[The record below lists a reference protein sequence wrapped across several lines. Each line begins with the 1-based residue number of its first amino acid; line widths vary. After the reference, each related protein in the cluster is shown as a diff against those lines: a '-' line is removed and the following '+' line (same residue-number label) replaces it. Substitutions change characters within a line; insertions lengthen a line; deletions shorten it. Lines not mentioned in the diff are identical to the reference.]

1 MWPAPERVLCSKP
14 LRAHI
19 IGMALGE
26 LFMGRVLSFLLVVI
40 AAVAMIA
47 LILALLDGYFGTNVF
62 PDDLEPDSWSAP
74 DSWSEWADI
83 MIVFMGFFW
92 ALSLLL
98 LCVLIAVLI
107 FLVIA
112 LRRILRENA
121 VPAIDSARAALD
133 NIRGTAEFTGETV
146 ASPIIR
152 VYSVVA
158 GVRTG
163 VSAIGNLPNRIRG
176 RRKKGRF

>member
-1 MWPAPERVLCSKP
+1 
-14 LRAHI
+14 
-19 IGMALGE
+19 
-26 LFMGRVLSFLLVVI
+26 MGRVLSFLLVVVF
-40 AAVAMIA
+40 AAA
-47 LILALLDGYFGTNVF
+47 LLVFILALLDSYFGTSVF
-62 PDDLEPDSWSAP
+62 PDDLEPDSWSGP

-98 LCVLIAVLI
+98 LCALIVVVIVLIGT
-107 FLVIA
+107 

-121 VPAIDSARAALD
+121 APAIDSAKAALD
-133 NIRGTAEFTGETV
+133 NVRGTAEFTGETV

-163 VSAIGNLPNRIRG
+163 IGAIGGLPSRIRG

>member
-1 MWPAPERVLCSKP
+1 
-14 LRAHI
+14 
-19 IGMALGE
+19 
-26 LFMGRVLSFLLVVI
+26 MGRFFSFLLVIV
-40 AAVAMIA
+40 AAAALIA
-47 LILALLDGYFGTNVF
+47 LILVLLDAYFGTSVF
-62 PDDLEPDSWSAP
+62 PDELEPDSWSGP

-92 ALSLLL
+92 ALALLL
-98 LCVLIAVLI
+98 SCVLIAVLV
-107 FLVIA
+107 FLVLT
-112 LRRILRENA
+112 LRRIMRENA

-133 NIRGTAEFTGETV
+133 NVRGTAEFTGETV

-163 VSAIGNLPNRIRG
+163 IGAIGGLPDRIRG
-176 RRKKGRF
+176 RRKKGRS

>member
-1 MWPAPERVLCSKP
+1 
-14 LRAHI
+14 
-19 IGMALGE
+19 MALGE
-26 LFMGRVLSFLLVVI
+26 LFMGRVLSFVVLMAALVAVI
-40 AAVAMIA
+40 Y
-47 LILALLDGYFGTNVF
+47 LGLAILDGYFGTTLL
-62 PDDLEPDSWSAP
+62 PDELEPDSWSAP
-74 DSWSEWADI
+74 DSWSEWRDI
-83 MIVFMGFFW
+83 MIVLMGFFW
-92 ALSLLL
+92 AISLLL

-121 VPAIDSARAALD
+121 VPAIDSAKAALD
-133 NIRGTAEFTGETV
+133 NVRGTAEFTGETV

-158 GVRTG
+158 GVRSG
-163 VSAIGNLPNRIRG
+163 VGAIGNLPSRIRG

>member
-1 MWPAPERVLCSKP
+1 
-14 LRAHI
+14 
-19 IGMALGE
+19 
-26 LFMGRVLSFLLVVI
+26 MGRIFSFVLVVV
-40 AAVAMIA
+40 AAAALIA

-74 DSWSEWADI
+74 DSWAEWRDI
-83 MIVFMGFFW
+83 MIVFMGFWW

-98 LCVLIAVLI
+98 LCVLLVAVI
-107 FLVIA
+107 YLVLTA
-112 LRRILRENA
+112 RRILRDNA
-121 VPAIDSARAALD
+121 VPALDAAKAALD
-133 NIRGTAEFTGETV
+133 NVRGTAEFTGETV

-163 VSAIGNLPNRIRG
+163 ISAISNLPDRIRR
-176 RRKKGRF
+176 RRKKGRS